1 MVCIISIAVPA
12 ECHSQSFTFTFF
24 CLTGQNVRLEPVTAP
39 GILSLVLNIMCASL
53 NIIRGVHLIEYTF
66 QVCAKFSITDFSSV
80 QHIQ

>member
-1 MVCIISIAVPA
+1 MWKR
-12 ECHSQSFTFTFF
+12 SQSFPSVLSFYTFF

-66 QVCAKFSITDFSSV
+66 QVCAAARILLQILQANLAS
-80 QHIQ
+80 

>member
-1 MVCIISIAVPA
+1 M
-12 ECHSQSFTFTFF
+12 FF

-66 QVCAKFSITDFSSV
+66 QVCATARICGQSPGKGSDGCKLW
-80 QHIQ
+80 